1 MKNLQF
7 DKTVKCSITD
17 DSKSEQGEYTV
28 TDGSS
33 TFKAYSESTKYSNGA
48 SVYVNIPNGD
58 YNNKKLIIL
67 VTDGMPDN
75 QCETTQIANQL
86 KDKGIIIAAIA
97 SGSVDHEYLA
107 SLTTSKNYYFP
118 IENMNSLESAFKTI
132 TDSLTVSN

>member
-1 MKNLQF
+1 MSFASFESYIHNQTPLTNNKDILLNSIRN
-7 DKTVKCSITD
+7 TVC
-17 DSKSEQGEYTV
+17 
-28 TDGSS
+28 
-33 TFKAYSESTKYSNGA
+33 GA
-48 SVYVNIPNGD
+48 STNMVAALQTAKDFLLNS
-58 YNNKKLIIL
+58 NNKKLIIL